1 MVAFAAIVRL
11 LFAQRDRSTFQR
23 GATERTLPLLTA
35 VDTELMSSVT
45 IFESLGTS
53 AHLREDP

>member
-1 MVAFAAIVRL
+1 MVAFAAIVSP
-11 LFAQRDRSTFQR
+11 LFAQKDRSTFQR
-23 GATERTLPLLTA
+23 RATERTLALLTA

-45 IFESLGTS
+45 IFESLGTP

>member
-23 GATERTLPLLTA
+23 GATERTLALLTA

-45 IFESLGTS
+45 IFESLGTP